1 MNIIYY
7 IFSLGGRYFLTA
19 TNELCAEHDDIA
31 VDNLSTCKEAAEE
44 LKLNFLRAENIGS
57 YPKGCYEAISLS
69 KRLAGNVFFNQHS
82 TGSRQSNARQICKA
96 IG

>member
-1 MNIIYY
+1 MIIIY
-7 IFSLGGRYFLTA
+7 ILVTQYFLTA

-44 LKLNFLRAENIGS
+44 MKLKFLRAENIGN
-57 YPKGCYEAISLS
+57 YPKGCY
-69 KRLAGNVFFNQHS
+69 LAGNVFFNQHS

>member
-7 IFSLGGRYFLTA
+7 IFSLEARYFLTA

-44 LKLNFLRAENIGS
+44 LKLNFLRAENIGN
-57 YPKGCYEAISLS
+57 YPKGCYES
-69 KRLAGNVFFNQHS
+69 KGLRRAAGNVFFNQHS